1 LIFLNSSIPQLFT
14 FPFIAKSLLHK
25 TQDGLSSQLPFAS
38 LTRKLQFRH
47 FIVILLL
54 PRVLFYFNFQFFCTS
69 IIYILRRQFNH
80 GPKSSPKSC
89 LYIPILLDFMAKNLS
104 SQEIALLFYSFKL
117 RKKKQLINRF
127 EFISVIKFASDW
139 LF

>member
-47 FIVILLL
+47 FIVILFF
-54 PRVLFYFNFQFFCTS
+54 PRVLFYFNFQFFYTSRICT
-69 IIYILRRQFNH
+69 LRRQVNH
-80 GPKSSPKSC
+80 GPKKFAKDFSLYPNFARLHGQKSVFSRNRSS
-89 LYIPILLDFMAKNLS
+89 ILLYKNNQLIYRY
-104 SQEIALLFYSFKL
+104 EIHIMYSF
-117 RKKKQLINRF
+117 R
-127 EFISVIKFASDW
+127 
-139 LF
+139 